1 VVNPV
6 RGVTTADLRGGGGR
20 GAGEW
25 EELEGDEA
33 AEVEAGAALAKMS
46 LKDGDAKKAKGK
58 KGK

>member
-1 VVNPV
+1 M